1 MKQKIS
7 HPMADTISM
16 IKEGPGGLKVYA
28 GQFTSEI
35 AFFKDGE
42 WVTDILPEFAEYA
55 EGDPEDDTLV
65 YCWVPDSKI
74 YDFVNK
80 YMVERKAGK

>member
-1 MKQKIS
+1 MKQKIN

-16 IKEGPGGLKVYA
+16 IKKAPGGLSVYA
-28 GQFTSEI
+28 DNFTSEI
-35 AFFKDGE
+35 AFFRNGE

-55 EGDPEDDTLV
+55 EGKPEDDTLV